1 MSDTRNQAMTKHSLD
16 ETLIEVWRQTLVE
29 NAKAV
34 KVGRE
39 SLSDPQAQFATGG
52 FRIRR
57 KRDSRIGAEPGR
69 EIPLG
74 TNGTIRQK
82 GDAVPQ
88 RRPIRSERGG
98 WKGDLLRQSTVI
110 LNRIEFEALLSFAHG
125 LQPNFPCLL

>member
-1 MSDTRNQAMTKHSLD
+1 MDPRRRTLRGSIRNVQAS
-16 ETLIEVWRQTLVE
+16 
-29 NAKAV
+29 A
-34 KVGRE
+34 
-39 SLSDPQAQFATGG
+39 LSAAFPAERKNTSGNRCGLA
-52 FRIRR
+52 IRR

-69 EIPLG
+69 EMPLG

>member
-1 MSDTRNQAMTKHSLD
+1 MTKHSLD